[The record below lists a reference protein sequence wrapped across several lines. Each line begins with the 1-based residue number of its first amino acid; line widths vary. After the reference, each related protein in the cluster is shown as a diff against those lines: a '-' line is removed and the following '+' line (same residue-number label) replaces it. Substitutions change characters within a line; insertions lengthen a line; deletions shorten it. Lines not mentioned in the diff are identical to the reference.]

1 MFISAGGGDMND
13 ITAIPGRIG
22 KVCTKT
28 PKSGALQGIKLLEST
43 REHNSPACSL
53 RRKKVLIIMAGTL
66 LAFFVSLTLSAKTGT
81 CYYINL
87 SHSVPLGLYQ
97 VIPPDNLKTG
107 DLVVFEPPQ
116 GARFLIHQR
125 HWLPNGWPLIKY
137 VGALAGDSYSVIEGS
152 FFINSKYVGSV
163 YERDSQG
170 KALPSRG
177 GRFIVERNTF
187 LPVSTHINNSFDGRY
202 FGSVP
207 LSSIKGKLS
216 PIWTF

>member
-1 MFISAGGGDMND
+1 
-13 ITAIPGRIG
+13 
-22 KVCTKT
+22 
-28 PKSGALQGIKLLEST
+28 
-43 REHNSPACSL
+43 
-53 RRKKVLIIMAGTL
+53 MAGTL
-66 LAFFVSLTLSAKTGT
+66 LTLLVSLVLSAKMGT

-125 HWLPNGWPLIKY
+125 HWLPNGWPLIKH

-152 FFINSKYVGSV
+152 LFINSTYVGPV

-170 KALPSRG
+170 KALPYIG
-177 GRFIVERNTF
+177 GRFIVGRNTF
-187 LPVSTHINNSFDGRY
+187 LPISTHINNSFDGRY

-207 LSSIKGKLS
+207 LSSIKGKLR

>member
-1 MFISAGGGDMND
+1 MND
-13 ITAIPGRIG
+13 LTAIPGCTG
-22 KVCTKT
+22 EVCTKT
-28 PKSGALQGIKLLEST
+28 PKSGAPQGIKPLKSI
-43 REHNSPACSL
+43 REHNSPARSL
-53 RRKKVLIIMAGTL
+53 RHKKVLIIMAGTL
-66 LAFFVSLTLSAKTGT
+66 LTLFVSQALSTKTRS

-116 GARFLIHQR
+116 GARFLIQQR
-125 HWLPNGWPLIKY
+125 HWLPNGWPLIKR

-152 FFINSKYVGSV
+152 FFVNGTYVGPV
-163 YERDSQG
+163 YERDSEG
-170 KALPSRG
+170 KALPYIG
-177 GRFIVERNTF
+177 GRYRVERNEF
-187 LPVSTHINNSFDGRY
+187 LPISTHINNSFDGRY

-207 LSSIKGKLS
+207 LSSIKGKLR

>member
-1 MFISAGGGDMND
+1 MND
-13 ITAIPGRIG
+13 LTAIPGCIG
-22 KVCTKT
+22 EVCTKT
-28 PKSGALQGIKLLEST
+28 PKSGAPQGIKLLENT
-43 REHNSPACSL
+43 REHNSPARSL
-53 RRKKVLIIMAGTL
+53 RHKKVLIIMAGTL
-66 LAFFVSLTLSAKTGT
+66 LTLLVSLALSAKTGT

-125 HWLPNGWPLIKY
+125 HWLPNGWPLIKH
-137 VGALAGDSYSVIEGS
+137 VGALAGDSYSVFEGS
-152 FFINSKYVGSV
+152 LFINSKYAGPV

-170 KALPSRG
+170 KVLPYTG
-177 GRFIVERNTF
+177 GRFIVEQNTF
-187 LPVSTHINNSFDGRY
+187 LPISTHINNSFDGRY

-207 LSSIKGKLS
+207 LSAIRGKLK
-216 PIWTF
+216 PVWTF

>member
-1 MFISAGGGDMND
+1 MND
-13 ITAIPGRIG
+13 ITAIPGCTEE
-22 KVCTKT
+22 VCTKT
-28 PKSGALQGIKLLEST
+28 QKSDAPQGIKPLESSK
-43 REHNSPACSL
+43 RQSRPAHL
-53 RRKKVLIIMAGTL
+53 LDRRKTFIVMAGTL
-66 LAFFVSLTLSAKTGT
+66 LTLLVSQALSTKTRT

-137 VGALAGDSYSVIEGS
+137 VGAGEGDTYAIQGDS
-152 FFINSKYVGSV
+152 FTINDKYMGPV

-170 KALPSRG
+170 KALPYIG
-177 GRFIVERNTF
+177 GRYRVERNTF
-187 LPVSTHINNSFDGRY
+187 LPISTHINDSFDGRY

-216 PIWTF
+216 PIWIF